1 VIEDNPTHL
10 KLAALVLSAAG
21 LQVSEVEAAERAFS
35 AISQEKPDVILV
47 DLVLPGMDGL
57 TLVRTLK
64 ANPVTRAIPIVAV
77 TAYADQFTQKDA
89 VAAGC
94 DAYLVK
100 PIDTR
105 DLPRVIRDVT
115 REYSF
120 KLDRTGAIAGPP
132 TQALE

>member
-10 KLAALVLSAAG
+10 KLATLVLSAAG
-21 LQVSEVEAAERAFS
+21 LKVSEAEAAERAFS

-64 ANPVTRAIPIVAV
+64 ANPVTRAIPVVAI

-89 VAAGC
+89 LAAGC

-105 DLPRVIRDVT
+105 NLPRMIRDVA
-115 REYSF
+115 REHSLE
-120 KLDRTGAIAGPP
+120 LDRTGGLLDHPRK
-132 TQALE
+132 L

>member
-10 KLAALVLSAAG
+10 KLATLVLSAAG
-21 LQVSEVEAAERAFS
+21 LKVSEAEAAERAFS

-64 ANPVTRAIPIVAV
+64 ANPVTRAIPVVAI

-89 VAAGC
+89 LAAGC

-105 DLPRVIRDVT
+105 NLPRMIRDVA
-115 REYSF
+115 REHSL
-120 KLDRTGAIAGPP
+120 KLDRTGGLLDHPRK
-132 TQALE
+132 L